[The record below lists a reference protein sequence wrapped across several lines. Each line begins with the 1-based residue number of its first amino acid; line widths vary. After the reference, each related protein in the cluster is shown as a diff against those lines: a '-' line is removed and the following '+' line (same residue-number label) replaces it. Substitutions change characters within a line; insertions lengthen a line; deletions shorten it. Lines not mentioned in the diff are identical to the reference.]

1 MVEWISAE
9 DDSGMG
15 GSIRDSLGRRG
26 NIHERRDKLG
36 QDLTYMWRSKL
47 YADVRIHLDSRGDSE
62 QSGSDND
69 SDDSIDSLSST
80 AIFPSHKFILAS
92 RSPYFASLLLN
103 PSSFQTSST
112 ADIHLPTPPFTP
124 AALHFCLGYMY
135 AGHLDF
141 SNRTFD
147 LLTSFQIHR
156 AASYLQLDTLIDEIE
171 ARIVW
176 DFCHGLDYSKCHC
189 KKCSLR
195 AGRVWKFASA
205 PDVGA
210 VVLAKRA
217 RRFLV
222 RGWGESWGR
231 DIATADQQD
240 RDSLVAEVKASVTS
254 RNAVSAFKS
263 VEMVKARMEY
273 AIRLRGRDAAI
284 WVENLERMME
294 ELQDHLRQLLMS
306 DLSAIAE
313 GQELW
318 DLVSGK
324 GLNDD
329 LLENIGKEIVNIVSS
344 SQGCVEGPRIY
355 QALVSSILLKVD
367 PATLQTALPMRSRG
381 RQQVEQIKEGVV
393 GHIRRR
399 WMQVRDTRGFDSLEN
414 WALKEISDGKAYSFP
429 GLLFW
434 SLY

>member
-1 MVEWISAE
+1 
-9 DDSGMG
+9 
-15 GSIRDSLGRRG
+15 
-26 NIHERRDKLG
+26 
-36 QDLTYMWRSKL
+36 
-47 YADVRIHLDSRGDSE
+47 
-62 QSGSDND
+62 
-69 SDDSIDSLSST
+69 
-80 AIFPSHKFILAS
+80 
-92 RSPYFASLLLN
+92 
-103 PSSFQTSST
+103 
-112 ADIHLPTPPFTP
+112 
-124 AALHFCLGYMY
+124 
-135 AGHLDF
+135 
-141 SNRTFD
+141 
-147 LLTSFQIHR
+147 
-156 AASYLQLDTLIDEIE
+156 
-171 ARIVW
+171 
-176 DFCHGLDYSKCHC
+176 
-189 KKCSLR
+189 
-195 AGRVWKFASA
+195 
-205 PDVGA
+205 

-240 RDSLVAEVKASVTS
+240 RDSLVAEVQANVTS
-254 RNAVSAFKS
+254 RNAVSVFKS

-273 AIRLRGRDAAI
+273 AIRLRGRDAAV
-284 WVENLERMME
+284 WVENLERMLE
-294 ELQDHLRQLLMS
+294 EFQDHLRQLLMS
-306 DLSAIAE
+306 DFPAIAE

-324 GLNDD
+324 GFNDD

-414 WALKEISDGKAYSFP
+414 WALKEISDGEALSIPASVF
-429 GLLFW
+429 G
-434 SLY
+434 SLH